1 MSKTISLDQLPRQI
15 ENLLRAS
22 WEGHE
27 SLVLEDNGKPV
38 AAIVPMDE
46 YRKWYSDTDE
56 NVFDYELPTDLLEVY
71 HKLLD
76 KKFSTGLTPQEEV
89 ELTQLDR
96 QLNDAEAAQPLIQSM
111 QKRAALRD
119 EDWKQRFEEVV
130 TKLRELKGA
139 DVNQNTSPRI
149 RRRESPTFQS

>member
-1 MSKTISLDQLPRQI
+1 MRKTISLDQLPRQI

-27 SLVLEDNGKPV
+27 SLVLEDDGKPV

-46 YRKWYSDTDE
+46 YRKWHSDTDE
-56 NVFDYELPTDLLEVY
+56 SGFDYELPTDLLETY

-76 KKFSTGLTPQEEV
+76 KKFSTGLTPEEEV
-89 ELTQLDR
+89 ELTQLDQ

-111 QKRAALRD
+111 QKRIAARD

-130 TKLRELKGA
+130 TKLRELK
-139 DVNQNTSPRI
+139 
-149 RRRESPTFQS
+149 ELM

>member
-1 MSKTISLDQLPRQI
+1 MPKTISLDQLPPQI
-15 ENLLRAS
+15 ENLLRAT

-27 SLVLEDNGKPV
+27 SLVLEDNGQPI

-56 NVFDYELPTDLLEVY
+56 NAFDYELPTDLLEAY

-76 KKFSTGLTPQEEV
+76 KKFSDGLTPQEEV
-89 ELTQLDR
+89 ALTQLDQ

-111 QKRAALRD
+111 QKRNATRD
-119 EDWKQRFEEVV
+119 ENWKQRFEEVV
-130 TKLRELKGA
+130 TKLRELK
-139 DVNQNTSPRI
+139 
-149 RRRESPTFQS
+149 ELM